1 MRPLLK
7 TLFLVL
13 AVLVVFTWAIIP
25 PDKKLRRGKDLAG
38 GVSMT
43 YAVQIESNEDAKAIL
58 AKTIE
63 VLKERVDPNGVM
75 EISMV
80 AQGRDRIEISMP
92 LPSERVKALRKE
104 FEDAL
109 AEIGRNRLTQSRL
122 QQVMQLPAGERDAQ
136 IKQLSS
142 GNASVEKLL
151 AEAAVAFD
159 AAQVANKAY
168 EADKNSLPL
177 ASAAAEAETT
187 YEASRNGVLATVLD
201 AGAIRKVV
209 NASTRIRMIDARDG
223 TRVPLPSPREIAE
236 QQLYSAHPESKD
248 QIDKLLKLHAQYS
261 AERTTLDDPQDLIRM
276 LRGAGVLSFRIM
288 VQPGRH
294 PEEARLRSELAT
306 LGPRNTA
313 APDARWYRINQL
325 ENWLNTKEQADA
337 LKEDPRA
344 ASIIFGQMGYVVEPY
359 GGEYYMLA
367 YDTRSSRLTQEEGTW
382 SVASATPS
390 TDQRGRPA
398 IAFRMDASGALLLGR
413 LTGSHVSEPMG
424 ILLDD
429 QVYTAP
435 NLLSEISSNGQI
447 TGEFPKE
454 ELDYIIRVLGG
465 GSLRAKLSTE
475 PISIN
480 AVGPE
485 LGADNLRMGVKS
497 GVISLILTAAFMIFY
512 YFTFGAVALVALVAN
527 ALCIL
532 GAMSFSNAAFTMPGI
547 AGVIL
552 TFGMAVDSNVL
563 VYERVREEINRGADL
578 RTAVRLGFDKAF
590 SAIVDGNITNL
601 IVCVV
606 LYYTGTPEIR
616 GFAITMGLGVVS
628 TLFAALVIS
637 KLIFNIMLA
646 AGWRKASMLPMAV
659 PQLQG
664 WLTPKI
670 DWIGLRYVFFGLSA
684 IYVALGIGMVAYQGQ
699 KMLDN
704 EFLGGTQ
711 VTLQFKPDA
720 ANPAANVKMTRAEVQ
735 ARLEEIAKDVGEGDT
750 LRSLQTADVLPI
762 NPDLEGDGTTSD
774 RFVIKTLAQNTNNA
788 VLDAVREK
796 FADKLEA
803 KQRLEFVGHD
813 TDSRGAP
820 AFAIEK
826 PNLGANVDRP
836 ALRQDVAQYLGGVAI
851 MLDKIDPPTTLTSLR
866 QRLEGT
872 RQSEQFS
879 DTLARQRDVLVVEGD
894 ENAVTA
900 AVIVVADET
909 ATISENEARW
919 ETEVRDREWALAQ
932 EALTKDSTP
941 ASVVTFSPAIADTF
955 RANALAAT
963 IGTFLLVGVYIWLR
977 FKGARY
983 SIAAIV
989 ALIHDVLTVIGLI
1002 ALAEILYE
1010 SKATHDF
1017 AVAINLL
1024 PFKID
1029 LNLVAALLTI
1039 AGYSLNDTVV
1049 IMDRIRENK
1058 GKMPYATRDII
1069 NLSINQTFSR
1079 TLITGGT
1086 TMASCLI
1093 LYIMGGEG
1101 MRAFAFALLTG
1112 LIVGTYS
1119 SVAVAAPIVWSR
1131 KGEKGNE
1138 QAIKQA

>member
-25 PDKKLRRGKDLAG
+25 PEKKLRRGKDLAG

-58 AKTIE
+58 AKTIQ

-80 AQGRDRIEISMP
+80 AQGRDRIEIAMP

-109 AEIGRNRLTQSRL
+109 AELGRNRLSQSRL
-122 QQVMQLPAGERDAQ
+122 QQVMQLSAAEREAQ
-136 IKQLSS
+136 IKQLSA
-142 GNASVEKLL
+142 GNANVEKLL
-151 AEAAVAFD
+151 GEAAVAFD
-159 AAQVANKAY
+159 AAQAANMAY

-177 ASAAAEAETT
+177 ASAAAEAETK
-187 YEASRNGVLATVLD
+187 YEQARNRVLATVLD
-201 AGAIRKVV
+201 AAAIRKVV
-209 NASTRIRMIDARDG
+209 NASNRVRMIDARDG
-223 TRVPLPSPREIAE
+223 SRVPLPSPREIAE
-236 QQLYSAHPESKD
+236 QQLYSTHPESKD
-248 QIDKLLKLHAQYS
+248 QIDKLLALHAAYS

-313 APDARWYRINQL
+313 AADARWYRINQL

-344 ASIIFGQMGYVVEPY
+344 ASVIFGQMGYVVEPY

-367 YDTRSSRLTQEEGTW
+367 YDTRSTRLTQEEGTW
-382 SVASATPS
+382 SVASANPS
-390 TDQRGRPA
+390 SDQRGRPA
-398 IAFRMDASGALLLGR
+398 IAFRMDAAGALLLGR
-413 LTGSHVSEPMG
+413 LTGAHVQEPMG

-435 NLLSEISSNGQI
+435 TLQSEISSNGQI
-447 TGEFPKE
+447 TGDFPPE

-590 SAIVDGNITNL
+590 SAIIDGNITNL

-646 AGWRKASMLPMAV
+646 MGWRKASMLPMAV

-664 WLTPKI
+664 WLTPKV
-670 DWIGLRYVFFGLSA
+670 DWIGLRHVFFGLSA
-684 IYVALGIGMVAYQGQ
+684 IYVALGIGMIAYQGQ

-711 VTLQFKPDA
+711 VTLQFKPDPANA
-720 ANPAANVKMTRAEVQ
+720 ATNVKMSRAEVQ
-735 ARLEEIAKDVGEGDT
+735 ERLEQIAAGVAEGDT
-750 LRSLQTADVLPI
+750 LRDLRTADVLPI
-762 NPDLEGDGTTSD
+762 NPDLAGDGTTSD

-803 KQRLEFVGHD
+803 KQRLQFTGHYAD
-813 TDSRGAP
+813 LRSAP
-820 AFAIEK
+820 VFPIEK
-826 PNLGANVDRP
+826 PTLGANVDRP

-851 MLDKIDPPTTLTSLR
+851 LLEKIEPPTTLQSLR
-866 QRLEGT
+866 QRLEGS
-872 RQSEQFS
+872 RQSEEFS

-955 RANALAAT
+955 RANAIAAT
-963 IGTFLLVGVYIWLR
+963 VGTFLLVGIYIWLR

-989 ALIHDVLTVIGLI
+989 ALIHDVLTVVGLV

-1058 GKMPYATRDII
+1058 GKLPHATRDII

-1131 KGEKGNE
+1131 KGETGND